1 MNTEDQINQL
11 KSIINENNFKYY
23 VLDEPTISDSE
34 YDTLLR
40 SLEALENNNKE
51 LITPDSPTQRVG
63 AKPSSRFGTIE
74 HSVPMLSLANAMN
87 SNALELFDERVK
99 KILSKKKISYVAEPK
114 LDGLGVEVVYEKGF
128 LKNASTRGD
137 GFRGE
142 DITQIITIIY
152 SL

>member
-99 KILSKKKISYVAEPK
+99 KILSKK
-114 LDGLGVEVVYEKGF
+114 
-128 LKNASTRGD
+128 TR
-137 GFRGE
+137 
-142 DITQIITIIY
+142 
-152 SL
+152 